1 MSKTTLIQVTVDDK
15 NNKFIK
21 QVDPIAMLNGFKSK
35 PQRVNFCLTI
45 LRELHEQGK
54 FDLKDFIK

>member
-1 MSKTTLIQVTVDDK
+1 MSKTTLIQVTVDEK

-21 QVDPIAMLNGFKSK
+21 QVDPIAMLNGYKSK

-45 LRELHEQGK
+45 LRELHESGK

>member
-21 QVDPIAMLNGFKSK
+21 QVDPIAMLNGYKSK
-35 PQRVNFCLTI
+35 PQRVNFCLR
-45 LRELHEQGK
+45 L
-54 FDLKDFIK
+54 